1 MDVFWTLPP
10 VTRTITAAAVV
21 VSALGYA
28 NIIDLMRFVFIS
40 QAVFTVKM
48 VPQAWRLITGFFITK
63 KGMAIAL
70 DPYFCTWSPALH
82 PPALTARSLPVQQ
95 RS

>member
-70 DPYFCTWSPALH
+70 DPYFCTWSPALYR
-82 PPALTARSLPVQQ
+82 PALTARSLPVQQ